1 MYVQRENHEQNK
13 SSFKQLGPKCW
24 PNMMAT
30 LKRICQLVFVRT
42 EVCVLTYILVI
53 IIYTYHIGTT
63 NSSCKSKV
71 PVSLK
76 RKPLR
81 RSKKKNYLLNLLTLH
96 NEHLLYLRFVLRI
109 ENHKSTNL
117 VICWKTPRNL
127 KLVNKHNLN
136 SKCCYCQHPHCA
148 PCKQT
153 SASVEQKAE
162 PHVVSNSY
170 LWFICID
177 AIVRGD

>member
-1 MYVQRENHEQNK
+1 MYVQREKHEQNK

-24 PNMMAT
+24 PDMMAT

-63 NSSCKSKV
+63 NSSCRSKV

-81 RSKKKNYLLNLLTLH
+81 RSKKKPICLIC
-96 NEHLLYLRFVLRI
+96 LRCRMNTSCIWGLSYASKIISQPTWSFVGKPQGISSLSI
-109 ENHKSTNL
+109 ST
-117 VICWKTPRNL
+117 IST
-127 KLVNKHNLN
+127 
-136 SKCCYCQHPHCA
+136 A
-148 PCKQT
+148 
-153 SASVEQKAE
+153 SA
-162 PHVVSNSY
+162 
-170 LWFICID
+170 
-177 AIVRGD
+177 AIVSIPTALLASRPQPNALNKRHGGTSQCRIIE

>member
-1 MYVQRENHEQNK
+1 MYVQREKHEQNK

-63 NSSCKSKV
+63 NSSCRSKV

-81 RSKKKNYLLNLLTLH
+81 RSKKTYLLNLLTLQ
-96 NEHLLYLRFVLRI
+96 NEHLYLRFVLRI

-127 KLVNKHNLN
+127 KLVN
-136 SKCCYCQHPHCA
+136 QHPHCA

-153 SASVEQKAE
+153 SAKCVEQKAWRNLT
-162 PHVVSNSY
+162 VSNSY

>member
-1 MYVQRENHEQNK
+1 MYVQKEKHEQNK

-24 PNMMAT
+24 PDMMAT

-63 NSSCKSKV
+63 NSSCRSKV

-81 RSKKKNYLLNLLTLH
+81 RSKKNYLLNLLTLQ

-127 KLVNKHNLN
+127 KLVKHNLN
-136 SKCCYCQHPHCA
+136 SKCCYCQHPRCA

-153 SASVEQKAE
+153 SAKCVEQKAWRNLT
-162 PHVVSNSY
+162 SCRIATSDS
-170 LWFICID
+170 F
-177 AIVRGD
+177 A